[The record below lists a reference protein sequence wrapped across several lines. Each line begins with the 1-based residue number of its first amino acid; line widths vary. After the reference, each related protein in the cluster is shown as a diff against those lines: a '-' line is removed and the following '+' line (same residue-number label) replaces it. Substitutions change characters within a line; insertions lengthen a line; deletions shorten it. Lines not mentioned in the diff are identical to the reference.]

1 MDLPTQAANMY
12 NTWWSFAN
20 YAANAQNPDGSW
32 AYTVADASAAAA
44 EISRTVGGN
53 YESWSPIG
61 MSQLFSVARKLGNA
75 TNQVGAA
82 DASSPI
88 TPGMV
93 AEAPWSRS
101 QADQAASPQW
111 QARMSITYTDESGVQ
126 QTGIT
131 VVNISQV
138 LPTSV
143 GSLTAQLQLRVQDQL
158 SSPPGSGTPRS
169 GSLDSIDSITL
180 LAVLGAVRR
189 YRSLPAAGGQDINA
203 GRGGIPR

>member
-1 MDLPTQAANMY
+1 MY

-44 EISRTVGGN
+44 EVSRTVGGA
-53 YESWSPIG
+53 YASWSPIG

-75 TNQVGAA
+75 TNSIGSA

-88 TPGMV
+88 SPSMV

-111 QARMSITYTDESGVQ
+111 QARVSMTYTDESGVQ
-126 QTGIT
+126 QTGIS

-143 GSLTAQLQLRVQDQL
+143 GSLTAQLNLRVQDQL
-158 SSPPGSGTPRS
+158 ASPPGTGTPRS

-180 LAVLGAVRR
+180 LAVLSAIRR
-189 YRSLPAAGGQDINA
+189 DGTLPAAGGPDIHA
-203 GRGGIPR
+203 GRGGVPRQRDPPA

>member
-1 MDLPTQAANMY
+1 MY

-32 AYTVADASAAAA
+32 AYTVADASAAAS
-44 EISRTVGGN
+44 EISRTVGGA
-53 YESWSPIG
+53 YASWSPIG

-75 TNQVGAA
+75 TSTIGSA

-88 TPGMV
+88 TPSMV

-111 QARMSITYTDESGVQ
+111 QARVSMTYTDENGVQ
-126 QTGIT
+126 QTGIS

-143 GSLTAQLQLRVQDQL
+143 GSLTAQLNLRVQDQL
-158 SSPPGSGTPRS
+158 ASPPGTGTPRS

-180 LAVLGAVRR
+180 LAVLSAVRR
-189 YRSLPAAGGQDINA
+189 HRALPAAGGPDIHA
-203 GRGGIPR
+203 GRGSVPGL